1 MKKRTGKI
9 FALLLS
15 LTMVTGVIAGCGSEK
30 ADSTSGT
37 QTEVT
42 TSADAAGK
50 KTFVFGDTTFNAEN
64 EESNIDPH
72 SAYCGWACI
81 RYGVGETLMKIN
93 DSMQLEPWIAEGYEL
108 VDDLTWKI
116 TLKDGVCFSNG
127 KSCDAEAVKKCL
139 EDLVAVHERA
149 AGDLKIDFSRRQ
161 VSLAGEEI
169 HFSPVEYRILE
180 CLALNSGTVVTYQ
193 MLLEKIWGPYASSGS
208 RILRV
213 NMTNIRKKIEKIP
226 MDPTY
231 ITTIPR
237 VGYRMLES
245 QTASVV

>member
-1 MKKRTGKI
+1 MNYKNQISDRVKI
-9 FALLLS
+9 LLIDEDESIFYLIRRV
-15 LTMVTGVIAGCGSEK
+15 LQRENYRLYT
-30 ADSTSGT
+30 STSGRSGMEMSTSICPDLILMDT
-37 QTEVT
+37 QLSDMDGIGLIQWFREWTDCPILVVSGQT
-42 TSADAAGK
+42 GYMDKVNALYAGADDYIVKPFHEQELAARIYTALRRRIPGGQGS
-50 KTFVFGDTTFNAEN
+50 F
-64 EESNIDPH
+64 
-72 SAYCGWACI
+72 Y
-81 RYGVGETLMKIN
+81 
-93 DSMQLEPWIAEGYEL
+93 Q
-108 VDDLTWKI
+108 
-116 TLKDGVCFSNG
+116 
-127 KSCDAEAVKKCL
+127 
-139 EDLVAVHERA
+139 

-231 ITTIPR
+231 IPTIPR

>member
-1 MKKRTGKI
+1 MSMYPLILICDDDPVVHESLG
-9 FALLLS
+9 LYLS
-15 LTMVTGVIAGCGSEK
+15 S
-30 ADSTSGT
+30 
-37 QTEVT
+37 
-42 TSADAAGK
+42 
-50 KTFVFGDTTFNAEN
+50 
-64 EESNIDPH
+64 
-72 SAYCGWACI
+72 
-81 RYGVGETLMKIN
+81 
-93 DSMQLEPWIAEGYEL
+93 EGYEHQSAYDGQQAL
-108 VDDLTWKI
+108 EMVESVHPDMIVLDLMMPKMSGIDVCRTIRQTSSVPIIMLTAKGEEIDRILGLELGADDYI
-116 TLKDGVCFSNG
+116 
-127 KSCDAEAVKKCL
+127 VKPF
-139 EDLVAVHERA
+139 HEQELAARIYTA
-149 AGDLKIDFSRRQ
+149 LRRRIPGGQGSFYQAGDLKIDFSRRQ

>member
-1 MKKRTGKI
+1 MDKVN
-9 FALLLS
+9 ALY
-15 LTMVTGVIAGCGSEK
+15 AGADDYIVKPFHEQELAARIYTALRRRIPGGQGS
-30 ADSTSGT
+30 
-37 QTEVT
+37 
-42 TSADAAGK
+42 
-50 KTFVFGDTTFNAEN
+50 F
-64 EESNIDPH
+64 
-72 SAYCGWACI
+72 Y
-81 RYGVGETLMKIN
+81 R
-93 DSMQLEPWIAEGYEL
+93 
-108 VDDLTWKI
+108 
-116 TLKDGVCFSNG
+116 
-127 KSCDAEAVKKCL
+127 
-139 EDLVAVHERA
+139 

-213 NMTNIRKKIEKIP
+213 NMTNIRKKIEKIL

-237 VGYRMLES
+237 VGYRMPES

>member
-1 MKKRTGKI
+1 
-9 FALLLS
+9 
-15 LTMVTGVIAGCGSEK
+15 
-30 ADSTSGT
+30 
-37 QTEVT
+37 
-42 TSADAAGK
+42 
-50 KTFVFGDTTFNAEN
+50 
-64 EESNIDPH
+64 
-72 SAYCGWACI
+72 
-81 RYGVGETLMKIN
+81 MKIN

-127 KSCDAEAVKKCL
+127 KTCDAEAVKKCL
-139 EDLVAVHERA
+139 EDLIAVHERA

-208 RILRV
+208 RILRQ
-213 NMTNIRKKIEKIP
+213 R
-226 MDPTY
+226 
-231 ITTIPR
+231 
-237 VGYRMLES
+237 S
-245 QTASVV
+245 W

>member
-1 MKKRTGKI
+1 MNYKNQISDRVKI
-9 FALLLS
+9 LLIDEDESIFYLIRRV
-15 LTMVTGVIAGCGSEK
+15 LQRENYRLYT
-30 ADSTSGT
+30 STSGRSGMEMSTSICPDLILMDT
-37 QTEVT
+37 QLSDMDGIGLIQWFREWTDCPILVVSGQT
-42 TSADAAGK
+42 GYMDKVNALYAGADDYIVKPFHEQELAARIYTALRRRIPGGQGS
-50 KTFVFGDTTFNAEN
+50 F
-64 EESNIDPH
+64 
-72 SAYCGWACI
+72 Y
-81 RYGVGETLMKIN
+81 
-93 DSMQLEPWIAEGYEL
+93 Q
-108 VDDLTWKI
+108 
-116 TLKDGVCFSNG
+116 
-127 KSCDAEAVKKCL
+127 
-139 EDLVAVHERA
+139 
-149 AGDLKIDFSRRQ
+149 AGDLKID
-161 VSLAGEEI
+161 
-169 HFSPVEYRILE
+169 FSPVEYRILE

>member
-1 MKKRTGKI
+1 MNYKNQISDRVKI
-9 FALLLS
+9 LLIDEDESIFYLIRRV
-15 LTMVTGVIAGCGSEK
+15 LLRENYRLYT
-30 ADSTSGT
+30 STSGRSGMEMSTSICPDLILMDT
-37 QTEVT
+37 QLSDMDGIGLIQWFREWTDCPILVVSGQT
-42 TSADAAGK
+42 GYMDKVNALYAGADDYIVKPFHEQELAARIYTALRRRIPGGQGS
-50 KTFVFGDTTFNAEN
+50 F
-64 EESNIDPH
+64 
-72 SAYCGWACI
+72 Y
-81 RYGVGETLMKIN
+81 
-93 DSMQLEPWIAEGYEL
+93 Q
-108 VDDLTWKI
+108 
-116 TLKDGVCFSNG
+116 
-127 KSCDAEAVKKCL
+127 
-139 EDLVAVHERA
+139 
-149 AGDLKIDFSRRQ
+149 AGDLK
-161 VSLAGEEI
+161 I

>member
-1 MKKRTGKI
+1 MPCMQERTTT
-9 FALLLS
+9 LS
-15 LTMVTGVIAGCGSEK
+15 SRFMSRSLRRE
-30 ADSTSGT
+30 STLR
-37 QTEVT
+37 
-42 TSADAAGK
+42 
-50 KTFVFGDTTFNAEN
+50 
-64 EESNIDPH
+64 
-72 SAYCGWACI
+72 C
-81 RYGVGETLMKIN
+81 
-93 DSMQLEPWIAEGYEL
+93 AEGFPGGQGSFYQ
-108 VDDLTWKI
+108 
-116 TLKDGVCFSNG
+116 
-127 KSCDAEAVKKCL
+127 
-139 EDLVAVHERA
+139 